1 MRNLNT
7 NVVLEARKFSCR
19 IAGKPILRDISL
31 QIRRGEYISIVGPNG
46 AGKTTLLR
54 AFDRMLIGEISGE
67 LDICGMPWEE
77 WKQSDL
83 AKLAALVPQADSRVI
98 PFTVE
103 QFLLMCR
110 YPYMNPFAS
119 LHPNDRKVVREAMV
133 GTGTSAFAKRRMDT
147 LSSGERQK
155 VYIASALAQGAHIWL
170 MDEPTTFLDYHHQA
184 DILSLIAL
192 ANKEFDV
199 TVVAVTHD
207 LNHAVLESDRIIA
220 LREGELVF
228 YGTPDLI
235 MKPDVLKRV
244 YGAPLLLVDHP
255 KAGLPMIVPRMTPEQ
270 DKELAKWRAK
280 AREKMK

>member
-19 IAGKPILRDISL
+19 IDGKPVLRDISL
-31 QIRRGEYISIVGPNG
+31 QIRRGEYVSIVGPNG

-54 AFDRMLIGEISGE
+54 AFDRLMIGDVSGE
-67 LDICGMPWEE
+67 LTICGIPWQD

-83 AKLAALVPQADSRVI
+83 AKLAAMVPQADSRAN
-98 PFTVE
+98 PFTAE
-103 QFLLMCR
+103 EFLLMCR
-110 YPYMNPFAS
+110 YPYMSPFS
-119 LHPNDRKVVREAMV
+119 TIRPQDRKVVREALV
-133 GTGTSAFAKRRMDT
+133 GTGTTAFAHRRLDT

-155 VYIASALAQGAHIWL
+155 IYVAAALAQGAHIWL
-170 MDEPTTFLDYHHQA
+170 LDEPTTFLDYHSQA
-184 DILSLIAL
+184 DILSLVAL

-220 LREGELVF
+220 LREGELAF
-228 YGTPDLI
+228 YGTPDLM
-235 MKPDVLKRV
+235 MKPDTLERV
-244 YGAPLLLVDHP
+244 YGFSPLLVEHP
-255 KAGLPMIVPRMTPEQ
+255 RAGLPMVVPRMTPEQ